1 MARHTGGWLM
11 VLRGDCQFMSRA
23 ASQDYSADQPG
34 QVRTMGIL
42 YLLPD
47 VTAVST
53 VWYAVNAFQNDTQN
67 QQSFE
72 YQSHAIL
79 TRNVT
84 HHDHM
89 MCACFM
95 VASTDVCGAKICRSP
110 FPSCIHKIS
119 INVLGR
125 HCFSS

>member
-1 MARHTGGWLM
+1 MAYGSPGRLPIY
-11 VLRGDCQFMSRA
+11 DFSRA

-47 VTAVST
+47 ETAVST
-53 VWYAVNAFQNDTQN
+53 VWYGVNAFQNDTQN
-67 QQSFE
+67 QQSFK
-72 YQSHAIL
+72 YQSHTIL
-79 TRNVT
+79 EMFQLLT
-84 HHDHM
+84 HYDHM

-110 FPSCIHKIS
+110 FLPCIHKIS